1 MKKIVDFSRYIFVV
15 TGMSYIIDSSGT
27 SKVVKAHEEIFTN
40 IGIGYIAIFPISRS
54 RGEGANWHC
63 ITTGCYGFTINGN
76 FVGVM
81 TIKEI
86 INKLLEM
93 NDNGKK
99 CIGVLVHHIIRND
112 FNEIEWLLERIT
124 NVPVVYYLHDFYTC
138 CTNPN
143 LMRNDVESCINQDI
157 SCEGCCYQ
165 KGRKE
170 HLEKIHRFIKSIEN
184 RIIFIAPSEYTKDH
198 WTDFYP
204 EYKDKTVVIAH
215 QKTVGAY
222 KGNKQRILE
231 NEPLALGFV
240 GAQKKIKGWNIFTK
254 AVVEAQK
261 LGCNYK
267 FYYFGN
273 GKQQIDGVESVL
285 VDIATQGKDSMIKKL
300 REKQIAAVFLVCV
313 CGETYS
319 YTTYESNAANC
330 YILAMSTGGNIP
342 YTVEKNNWG
351 QVYLSENDLIQNVLN
366 ENSLRKKINAW
377 RNIAR
382 PGAAE
387 YIDNNEI
394 ITLFDLKGE
403 PAILAEERQKET
415 CYNIVKRIILEKL
428 FIATRLEV
436 DQ

>member
-1 MKKIVDFSRYIFVV
+1 
-15 TGMSYIIDSSGT
+15 
-27 SKVVKAHEEIFTN
+27 
-40 IGIGYIAIFPISRS
+40 
-54 RGEGANWHC
+54 
-63 ITTGCYGFTINGN
+63 
-76 FVGVM
+76 
-81 TIKEI
+81 
-86 INKLLEM
+86 
-93 NDNGKK
+93 
-99 CIGVLVHHIIRND
+99 
-112 FNEIEWLLERIT
+112 
-124 NVPVVYYLHDFYTC
+124 
-138 CTNPN
+138 
-143 LMRNDVESCINQDI
+143 
-157 SCEGCCYQ
+157 
-165 KGRKE
+165 
-170 HLEKIHRFIKSIEN
+170 
-184 RIIFIAPSEYTKDH
+184 
-198 WTDFYP
+198 
-204 EYKDKTVVIAH
+204 
-215 QKTVGAY
+215 
-222 KGNKQRILE
+222 
-231 NEPLALGFV
+231 
-240 GAQKKIKGWNIFTK
+240 
-254 AVVEAQK
+254 
-261 LGCNYK
+261 
-267 FYYFGN
+267 
-273 GKQQIDGVESVL
+273 
-285 VDIATQGKDSMIKKL
+285 MIKKL
-300 REKQIAAVFLVCV
+300 REKQITAVFLVCV